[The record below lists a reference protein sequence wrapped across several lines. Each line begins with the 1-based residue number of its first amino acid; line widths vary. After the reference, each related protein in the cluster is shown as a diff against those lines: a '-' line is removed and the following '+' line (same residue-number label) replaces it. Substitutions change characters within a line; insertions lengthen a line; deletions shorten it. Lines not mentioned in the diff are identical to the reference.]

1 MTLSFR
7 EAVPMVLD
15 RQSVVESLCSP
26 ESQEAQSRLMTG
38 ITPWE
43 FWCSVKATVADLKKS
58 ICEKFPELVPQE
70 RRQAVALNWGCF
82 AVIQQADPARRGC
95 SRPQV
100 LK

>member
-1 MTLSFR
+1 
-7 EAVPMVLD
+7 MVLD
-15 RQSVVESLCSP
+15 QSVVESLCSP
-26 ESQEAQSRLMTG
+26 AHDWYHPLG
-38 ITPWE
+38 ILE
-43 FWCSVKATVADLKKS
+43 CSVKATVADLKKS

-95 SRPQV
+95 SRAQV